1 MQPHTAMLRETVT
14 GIRVLIA
21 DDHEVVRHGIRA
33 LLETEPGWTVCAEA
47 ADGRA
52 AVELAAKTAPDVAI
66 LDVSMPELNGFEAA
80 RQIRKA
86 RPSCEILMLTMHE
99 SEDVLR
105 EALAAGARGYVLKS
119 DGARTL
125 KAAVDALRQH
135 KSFLTPAAADM
146 VLADYRRRDDP
157 QARRE
162 VPRLQLTP
170 REREVVQLLAEGQS
184 TKGVA
189 RTLGISAK
197 TADTHRT
204 NVMRKLHLHSQSELV
219 RYAIR
224 NNLIQP

>member
-1 MQPHTAMLRETVT
+1 MLRGAVPAA
-14 GIRVLIA
+14 RVLIA
-21 DDHEVVRHGIRA
+21 DDHEVVRRGIRA
-33 LLETEPGWTVCAEA
+33 LLETEPGWTVCGEA
-47 ADGRA
+47 ANGREA
-52 AVELAAKTAPDVAI
+52 IEMALASAPDVAI

-86 RPSCEILMLTMHE
+86 LPQCEVLILTMHE
-99 SEDVLR
+99 SEQVLR
-105 EALAAGARGYVLKS
+105 EALATGARGYVLKS
-119 DGARTL
+119 DAGRTL
-125 KAAVDALRQH
+125 VAAVDALCRH
-135 KSFLTPAAADM
+135 KPFLTPTAADM
-146 VLADYRRRDDP
+146 VLADYLRHDGTP
-157 QARRE
+157 AQTE
-162 VPRLQLTP
+162 VPHLQLTP
-170 REREVVQLLAEGQS
+170 REREVVQLLAEGKS